1 MGVELLLIIGLQ
13 AYQSLSQ
20 NNIVIVSAP
29 FFGIAGNQYNTKINE
44 YPDKRQVER
53 KYHFI
58 QFHHR

>member
-29 FFGIAGNQYNTKINE
+29 FLILRETNTILK
-44 YPDKRQVER
+44 
-53 KYHFI
+53 
-58 QFHHR
+58 

>member
-29 FFGIAGNQYNTKINE
+29 FLLVLRETNKLSKN
-44 YPDKRQVER
+44 
-53 KYHFI
+53 
-58 QFHHR
+58 